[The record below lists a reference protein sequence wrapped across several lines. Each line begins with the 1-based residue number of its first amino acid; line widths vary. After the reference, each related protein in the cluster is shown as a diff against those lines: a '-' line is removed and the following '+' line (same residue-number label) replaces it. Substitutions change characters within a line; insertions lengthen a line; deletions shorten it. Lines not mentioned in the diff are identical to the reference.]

1 MPDEPAKPSPPPSP
15 PKPAA
20 KPKGP
25 NKENP
30 HPRLRLAGQTL
41 MALGVAMLAN
51 SCRIACAPAP
61 SSRSAIAAE
70 TVAAGAFSGEVPP
83 IEPGFVVDRAGA
95 LSPEARAALT
105 NEIAALEAA
114 TGGGQMGVAIFTTLS
129 GVPVEDVSLKIA
141 REWRLGRA
149 EADDGALLLLATK
162 DREVRLEVGL
172 GWEGPIPDARAGEI
186 LDAITPLLKQ
196 GDWGGAAVQAVL
208 EVRAAVSGEP
218 PPARPKPAEGAGEVP
233 WGAWGMFS
241 FIVGLFCWGASLPDS
256 PGGGSSGGS
265 SSRGGHSYSGGG
277 HSHSGGG
284 FRGGGGGHFGGG
296 GASRRF

>member
-1 MPDEPAKPSPPPSP
+1 MPDEPAR
-15 PKPAA
+15 PKPA
-20 KPKGP
+20 KRPGR
-25 NKENP
+25 ECP
-30 HPRLRLAGQTL
+30 HPRLRATGQTL
-41 MALGVAMLAN
+41 MAVGVALLVH

-61 SSRSAIAAE
+61 SARSAIAAE

-196 GDWGGAAVQAVL
+196 GDWGGAAVQAVR

-218 PPARPKPAEGAGEVP
+218 APARPKPDEGAGEVP
-233 WGAWGMFS
+233 WGAWGMLS
-241 FIVGLFCWGASLPDS
+241 FIVGLFFWGASQPES
-256 PGGGSSGGS
+256 SGGSGSSSGGS
-265 SSRGGHSYSGGG
+265 SPWGGSSHSGGW
-277 HSHSGGG
+277 HSSGGG

>member
-1 MPDEPAKPSPPPSP
+1 MPDEPAKPAKSP
-15 PKPAA
+15 K
-20 KPKGP
+20 KPK
-25 NKENP
+25 KECP
-30 HPRLRLAGQTL
+30 HPRLRATGQTL
-41 MALGVAMLAN
+41 MAAGVALLVN

-61 SSRSAIAAE
+61 SSRTAIAAE

-83 IEPGFVVDRAGA
+83 LEPGFVVDRAGA

-129 GVPVEDVSLKIA
+129 GVPVEDVSLRIA
-141 REWRLGRA
+141 REWGLGRA
-149 EADDGALLLLATK
+149 DVDDGALLLLATK

-186 LDAITPLLKQ
+186 LDAITPLLKA
-196 GDWGGAAVQAVL
+196 GDWGGAATQAVL

-218 PPARPKPAEGAGEVP
+218 PPSRPKPDEGSGDVP

-241 FIVGLFCWGASLPDS
+241 FIMGFFCWAASQPDP
-256 PGGGSSGGS
+256 PGGRGGSSGGS
-265 SSRGGHSYSGGG
+265 SSWGGSSHSGGW
-277 HSHSGGG
+277 SSSGGG
-284 FRGGGGGHFGGG
+284 FRGGGGGHVGGG

>member
-1 MPDEPAKPSPPPSP
+1 MPDEPAKPA
-15 PKPAA
+15 K
-20 KPKGP
+20 KPK
-25 NKENP
+25 KECP
-30 HPRLRLAGQTL
+30 HPRLRATGQAL
-41 MALGVAMLAN
+41 MAAGVALLAN
-51 SCRIACAPAP
+51 SCRIACTPAP
-61 SSRSAIAAE
+61 SARTAIAAE

-83 IEPGFVVDRAGA
+83 LEPGFVVDRAGA

-129 GVPVEDVSLKIA
+129 GVPVEDVSLRIA
-141 REWRLGRA
+141 REWGLGRA
-149 EADDGALLLLATK
+149 DADDGALLLLATK

-186 LDAITPLLKQ
+186 LDAIAPLLKA
-196 GDWGGAAVQAVL
+196 GDWGGAATQAVL

-218 PPARPKPAEGAGEVP
+218 PPARPKPSEGSGEVP

-241 FIVGLFCWGASLPDS
+241 FIAGLFCWAASQPDP
-256 PGGGSSGGS
+256 PGGRGGSSGGS
-265 SSRGGHSYSGGG
+265 SSWGGG
-277 HSHSGGG
+277 HSSFGGHVSGGG

>member
-1 MPDEPAKPSPPPSP
+1 MPDEPAKPAPPPEA
-15 PKPAA
+15 PKPK
-20 KPKGP
+20 KP
-25 NKENP
+25 NRDNP
-30 HPRLRLAGQTL
+30 RPRLRATGQTL
-41 MALGVAMLAN
+41 MAVGVALLAN

-61 SSRSAIAAE
+61 SARSAIAAE

-129 GVPVEDVSLKIA
+129 GVPVEDVSLRIA
-141 REWRLGRA
+141 REWKLGRA
-149 EADDGALLLLATK
+149 DADDGALLLLATK
-162 DREVRLEVGL
+162 DREVRLEIGL
-172 GWEGPIPDARAGEI
+172 GWEGPVPDARAGEI
-186 LDAITPLLKQ
+186 LDAIAPLLKA
-196 GDWGGAAVQAVL
+196 GDWGGAATQAVL

-218 PPARPKPAEGAGEVP
+218 PPSRPKPGEGSGEVP

-265 SSRGGHSYSGGG
+265 SSRGGHSWSGGG
-277 HSHSGGG
+277 HFSGGG

>member
-1 MPDEPAKPSPPPSP
+1 MPDEPAKP
-15 PKPAA
+15 KPA
-20 KPKGP
+20 K
-25 NKENP
+25 KECP
-30 HPRLRLAGQTL
+30 HPRLRLIGQTL

-129 GVPVEDVSLKIA
+129 GVPIEDVSLRIA
-141 REWRLGRA
+141 REWKLGRA
-149 EADDGALLLLATK
+149 DADDGALLLLATK

-172 GWEGPIPDARAGEI
+172 GWEGPVPDARAGEI
-186 LDAITPLLKQ
+186 LDAIAPLLKA
-196 GDWGGAAVQAVL
+196 GDWGGAATQAVR

-218 PPARPKPAEGAGEVP
+218 PPSRPKPDEGSGEVP
-233 WGAWGMFS
+233 WGAWGMLS
-241 FIVGLFCWGASLPDS
+241 FIAGLFCWAASQPETS
-256 PGGGSSGGS
+256 GSSSPGGS

>member
-1 MPDEPAKPSPPPSP
+1 MPDEPAKP
-15 PKPAA
+15 KPAKKQRA
-20 KPKGP
+20 PC
-25 NKENP
+25 P
-30 HPRLRLAGQTL
+30 HPRLRATGQTL
-41 MALGVAMLAN
+41 MAVGVALLAN

-83 IEPGFVVDRAGA
+83 LEPGFVVDRAGA
-95 LSPEARAALT
+95 LAPEARAALT

-141 REWRLGRA
+141 REWKLGRA

-172 GWEGPIPDARAGEI
+172 GWEGPVPDARAGEI
-186 LDAITPLLKQ
+186 LDAITPLLKA
-196 GDWGGAAVQAVL
+196 GDWGGAAVQAVR

-218 PPARPKPAEGAGEVP
+218 PPARPKPDEGAGEVP
-233 WGAWGMFS
+233 WGAWGMLS
-241 FIVGLFCWGASLPDS
+241 FIVGLFCWGASLPDP
-256 PGGGSSGGS
+256 PGGSGGSSGGS
-265 SSRGGHSYSGGG
+265 SSWDGGYSSFGGHS
-277 HSHSGGG
+277 SGGG